1 MDPNETI
8 TVAQRLRKSIVVGTI
23 MVVIGILLGFC

>member
-1 MDPNETI
+1 MDSNQTL

-23 MVVIGILLGFC
+23 MVVIGMLCGFC